1 MPRTHVKPGIVAHI
15 HNSHALRP
23 DYGGDRRIPGNLQG
37 SWLAGINGKQEEIL
51 SQIRWKSK
59 MDSDFQKCAVECTC
73 IQSTNTEL
81 WWIAIPLSHVKES
94 WSHRWYTHF
103 PTGECWHND
112 RIDWFSGAQ
121 PNAKSLCACWSSVCC
136 LQKKKKKNFNTQKFV
151 YLKMDCRG

>member
-1 MPRTHVKPGIVAHI
+1 MLMPRTHVKPGIVAHI

-81 WWIAIPLSHVKES
+81 W
-94 WSHRWYTHF
+94 
-103 PTGECWHND
+103 
-112 RIDWFSGAQ
+112 
-121 PNAKSLCACWSSVCC
+121 
-136 LQKKKKKNFNTQKFV
+136 
-151 YLKMDCRG
+151 